1 MIGSSTPTPS
11 PSGGEEE
18 NDIEL
23 MTVVSRPPTAAREP
37 VGIANVNINGIMKTF
52 LRTERYYTS
61 PNCVRPPGAEIPQ
74 DII

>member
-1 MIGSSTPTPS
+1 MTGSSTPS

-37 VGIANVNINGIMKTF
+37 LGTVNVNINEIMKTF
-52 LRTERYYTS
+52 LRTER
-61 PNCVRPPGAEIPQ
+61 
-74 DII
+74 